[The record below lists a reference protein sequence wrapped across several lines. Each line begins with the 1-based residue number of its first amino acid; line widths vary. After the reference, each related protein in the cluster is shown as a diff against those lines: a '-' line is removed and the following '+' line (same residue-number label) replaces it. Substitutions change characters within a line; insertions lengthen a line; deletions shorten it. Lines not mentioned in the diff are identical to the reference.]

1 MKILSF
7 NHYWR
12 LAAAYLCYLL
22 FAIGACL
29 PGLYIFALALT
40 PIDSAAKQRKV
51 RDAIQWLCRLYVNIM
66 QFIGLMN
73 YTVEGTRIEGL
84 RGHMVI
90 SNHTMLID
98 AIFALAFAEN
108 LCCVVKSQLCVNPF
122 TRVPVRLAGY
132 LANDDPHIV
141 EKASRKLHAGENIL
155 IFPEGTR
162 NQYDL
167 QLDFKRG
174 AANIAIMSGAP
185 ILPIVL
191 CCMPRALCK
200 GDSWWYLPEVKSRIV
215 MQFKPVL
222 KIEDCIDITQPRTR
236 QYRRLTEWLRDYYLM
251 HVKKVVGSQTN

>member
-1 MKILSF
+1 MKLLSF

-12 LAAAYLCYLL
+12 IFAAGLCYVL
-22 FAIGACL
+22 FGVGAFL
-29 PGLYIFALALT
+29 PGVYIFALALT
-40 PIDSAAKQRKV
+40 PMDAEAKQRKV
-51 RDAIQWLCRLYVNIM
+51 RNAIQRLCLLYVHIM
-66 QFIGLMN
+66 EWIGMMN
-73 YTVEGTRIEGL
+73 HRLEGDRIENL
-84 RGHMVI
+84 KGHMVI

-98 AIFALAFAEN
+98 AILALAYVEN
-108 LCCVVKSQLCVNPF
+108 LCCVVKSQLCRNPF

-132 LANDDPHIV
+132 LANNDPSIV
-141 EKASRKLHAGENIL
+141 EKASRKLSAGENVL

-174 AANIAIMSGAP
+174 AANIAVLSGAP

-200 GDSWWYLPEVKSRIV
+200 GDSWWQLPDVKSQIV

-222 KIEDCIDITQPRTR
+222 KIEECIDISQPRTR
-236 QYRRLTEWLRDYYLM
+236 QYRRLTEWLREYYFE
-251 HVKKVVGSQTN
+251 HVKKVVSSQTN